1 MMLITLELLV
11 VVYVAWVAW
20 RIMRNRF
27 LLNLLLGVSAAIGLG
42 VAWAGGK
49 VVVGLGKPVVDNPL
63 LLHLLAA
70 SLASVIFFV
79 VVYFLGR
86 TVRKR
91 AMRDRDQPV
100 PAAGR
105 ALNLLL
111 VALLLVGVI
120 ALIDFM
126 VAVADYSELGSRVRE
141 RSLYLKFFLA
151 PGESAHALPGER
163 LTPGGDVLWT
173 EEASLVEIMDK
184 QAQFLQ
190 SLHSGFSSST
200 DALARKIGTQA
211 VIDQVEALQFVLNL
225 PAHDSA
231 WLVTNTPQIEAL
243 LSNQHL
249 QRVMSDPEILDKV
262 IAAGEG
268 SVSAIYDLSKNEEL
282 RALLEDPAI
291 AEGIRGLDLQQMKER
306 VLQHRQETS
315 LTPSAKGRDATPYLL
330 FPVPSHRVT
339 FSDKV

>member
-1 MMLITLELLV
+1 MHAMMLVILEVLV

-20 RIMRNRF
+20 RIMCNPF
-27 LLNLLLGVSAAIGLG
+27 LLNLLHGVSAAIGLG
-42 VAWAGGK
+42 VAWAVGK
-49 VVVGLGKPVVDNPL
+49 VVVRLGKPAVDNPL

-70 SLASVIFFV
+70 VLASVAFLV
-79 VVYFLGR
+79 VVYLLGR
-86 TVRKR
+86 ALRKR
-91 AMRDRDQPV
+91 EMRGRVKLV
-100 PAAGR
+100 PTAGR

-120 ALIDFM
+120 VLIDFM
-126 VAVADYSELGSRVRE
+126 VALADYSELGNRVRE

-151 PGESAHALPGER
+151 PGKSAHALRGDR
-163 LTPGGDVLWT
+163 LTPGSDGLWS
-173 EEASLVEIMDK
+173 EAESLVEIMDK

-200 DALARKIGTQA
+200 DALARRIGTQA
-211 VIDQVEALQFVLNL
+211 LIDQVEALQFVLNL

-231 WLVTNTPQIEAL
+231 WLVTSTPQIEAL

-268 SVSAIYDLSKNEEL
+268 SVSAIYDLSKNGEI

-291 AEGIRGLDLQQMKER
+291 ATGIRGLDLPQMKES
-306 VLQHRQETS
+306 VLQHRHDTS
-315 LTPSAKGRDATPYLL
+315 P
-330 FPVPSHRVT
+330 
-339 FSDKV
+339 